1 MTTHSRCAK
10 SKVQVEVQLPIIFS
24 QLYYKSYQLKKISSS
39 FDWMRTE
46 IRLERLPEGE
56 LTKTLFHIC
65 LLIII
70 TCFTLKQVRWFNF
83 HTLFLNI
90 FIDIINI
97 SYFQLCDAHAQA
109 RKPPK
114 HLKRKDLSLMG
125 EYVINE
131 LPALLNGI
139 QYEGILYKFMLHPT
153 LKTGNS
159 NGNKQREAMTRLL
172 DHMRRQYLP
181 NAIYT
186 TALCDIFDVEIP
198 IALINDDTLLTH
210 SSDSSSDVNI
220 DTSNGLEESSR
231 SISNTLVV
239 LWLTLISQVCY
250 ILFLHIVSSIRRSF
264 FLFICSLL
272 C

>member
-1 MTTHSRCAK
+1 
-10 SKVQVEVQLPIIFS
+10 
-24 QLYYKSYQLKKISSS
+24 
-39 FDWMRTE
+39 
-46 IRLERLPEGE
+46 
-56 LTKTLFHIC
+56 
-65 LLIII
+65 
-70 TCFTLKQVRWFNF
+70 
-83 HTLFLNI
+83 
-90 FIDIINI
+90 
-97 SYFQLCDAHAQA
+97 
-109 RKPPK
+109 
-114 HLKRKDLSLMG
+114 MG